1 MLYVTRHGYIFLL
14 CSKLFLY
21 YNIRNF
27 KLKLIL
33 LIVPCVCLT
42 NAFADVSEDRLNTY
56 KGNKLIPQ
64 EVEIATMNS
73 VASESAGVAVFNPSD
88 LSWRS
93 YNNAQSAV
101 LGKYMDWIRE
111 DFEAFFA
118 DSANK
123 AGFADAW
130 NFLSQVG
137 NKHVAGT
144 AISSDD
150 SMEVLQTQ
158 FDNMYTNG
166 TLSGTAF
173 PCEGIDFSGKYICD
187 LDLSNFTGVLPKID
201 LSGINLSGKYL
212 SGVDFSQCVRLT
224 GTQLASAADISNIK
238 LSSPQYETLKYNL
251 PRGLHL
257 YVDGVSTVV
266 PNRFDTGGT
275 N

>member
-1 MLYVTRHGYIFLL
+1 
-14 CSKLFLY
+14 
-21 YNIRNF
+21 
-27 KLKLIL
+27 
-33 LIVPCVCLT
+33 
-42 NAFADVSEDRLNTY
+42 
-56 KGNKLIPQ
+56 
-64 EVEIATMNS
+64 
-73 VASESAGVAVFNPSD
+73 
-88 LSWRS
+88 
-93 YNNAQSAV
+93 
-101 LGKYMDWIRE
+101 MDWTRE

-187 LDLSNFTGVLPKID
+187 LDLSNFTGVVANQLLKATQITNSILPSIDFSNADLSNWIFDGVDFSTCTGISASQLLSVNSFRDVKLPHIDFTGADLSKVGLMGVDLSKCTGLTVNQVLSAYSLDGAILPKID
-201 LSGINLSGKYL
+201 FSGINLSGKYL
-212 SGVDFSQCVRLT
+212 SGVDFSQCVGLT

-238 LSSPQYETLKYNL
+238 LSSPQYETVKYNL

>member
-1 MLYVTRHGYIFLL
+1 M
-14 CSKLFLY
+14 
-21 YNIRNF
+21 
-27 KLKLIL
+27 
-33 LIVPCVCLT
+33 IVPCVCLT

-130 NFLSQVG
+130 TFLSQVG